1 MMGLNNKNSL
11 NNPNFMYLSV
21 LSGGTAGC
29 LTVFFVYPLDFA
41 RTRLGV
47 DLGTNKS
54 GER

>member
-1 MMGLNNKNSL
+1 
-11 NNPNFMYLSV
+11 MYLSV